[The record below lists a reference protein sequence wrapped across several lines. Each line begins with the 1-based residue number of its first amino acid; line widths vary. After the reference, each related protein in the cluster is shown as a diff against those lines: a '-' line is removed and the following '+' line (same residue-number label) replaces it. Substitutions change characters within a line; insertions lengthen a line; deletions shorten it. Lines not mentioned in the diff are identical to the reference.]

1 MIRMIVQPTSD
12 QLQVALKNSL
22 RSRLRFVQPI
32 SIAAPIRL
40 TKPRKLLKRPGTH
53 PANFQPVKTLATL
66 DACFYSGRRKPGLV
80 SKLQHSEKRASD
92 VGRSIIGKCT

>member
-1 MIRMIVQPTSD
+1 VKPRAERNWLNESDQMIRMIVQPTSD
-12 QLQVALKNSL
+12 QLQVALK
-22 RSRLRFVQPI
+22 I

-66 DACFYSGRRKPGLV
+66 DAGCAYFYSGSGKPG
-80 SKLQHSEKRASD
+80 SD